1 MMTEASNVAP
11 MIHVSVNN
19 DQLEERYLH
28 LMQDE
33 KQKGVHNDVGVGRK
47 RH

>member
-11 MIHVSVNN
+11 IIHVSVNN
-19 DQLEERYLH
+19 DQLEARHLH
-28 LMQDE
+28 LMPDE
-33 KQKGVHNDVGVGRK
+33 KQKRVHNDVGVERK